1 MTTALELLRGCLKPG
16 LTMAAL
22 LFGPATLA
30 GWAAADLATPLAAA
44 GWGVLVG
51 VTGLLAHEGAHL
63 WLARRLGGPDAA
75 RLRTSWLGL
84 SVDAPGLHPQ
94 HSAAVALVGPL
105 AGAAVSVGIAALT
118 PAPVWIATAFAGV
131 HLLNLVPVR
140 RTDGAVALHA
150 GCAGLVRRWDLERAQ
165 LETAQKEGATGG
177 Q

>member
-22 LFGPATLA
+22 LFGTATLA

-44 GWGVLVG
+44 GCGVLVG
-51 VTGLLAHEGAHL
+51 VAGLLAHEGAHL

-75 RLRTSWLGL
+75 RLRTSWRGL

-105 AGAAVSVGIAALT
+105 AGAARVSPRRCGRARQTLRR
-118 PAPVWIATAFAGV
+118 AFSFG
-131 HLLNLVPVR
+131 HELGMLV
-140 RTDGAVALHA
+140 A
-150 GCAGLVRRWDLERAQ
+150 
-165 LETAQKEGATGG
+165 
-177 Q
+177 